1 MESTKA
7 TAHAHPNTVALQACL
22 REAIAEGPRLFKQW
36 LNGLGEELHTK
47 EASVGSFRERTDLI
61 NSQNLLSRLRP
72 ELEKKWAA
80 FWEKAIE
87 NGLKGQQTPSQTR
100 RSLSQIRFEELE
112 LMGDEQIQATVEIA
126 RIQQSVQIIADQAL
140 NDLTARLSRAQ
151 GSSIV
156 KTSQNPLGPEVV
168 VQVLTQTL
176 DTVCTD
182 RGARTL
188 WLQHGSKLMGKELA
202 ELYRHLSHLLD
213 EQGVAPAQYGAV
225 HAAGGSFGGS
235 GSGSSGSSGGGAYY
249 APPQGAAG
257 PPPHWGGASG
267 GGDAWGGTGHG
278 MLPSNYGSV
287 QAAAPVAPSLAM
299 GSLPPSSLLTLNHLH
314 QLLVS
319 ENALALL
326 NSHTETAQAE
336 LNIQGVEGNV
346 NDPVPLPPLILTDT
360 HALAASYVVDTHAAP
375 IYHGNERRKRPRG
388 VQALDGEDLGQL
400 SLRELAEEVVG
411 LMLDGIAQDQR
422 LLPPVSAT
430 LKSLRPALL
439 KVANQN
445 PRFFADRANPA
456 RRLLDELTQRSLAYS
471 STDSEGFDLFI
482 RRLQEAVHSI
492 SDDDLD
498 TDQLALNFEKALYI
512 LDSPA
517 DTVPQTLEAQEAEQ
531 DKAVASLLKAEQR
544 YLVAEKIA
552 QKIQARND
560 FGLAPIE
567 VQQFLTGPWSQVV
580 ALAQMQP
587 SSESKQDGGK
597 PAAQAYLDLTSDLLW
612 SCHPELASRNR
623 SRLARVIPGLLR
635 QLRQGLSSIGYPNE
649 QSAPFFNVLM
659 RCHET
664 ALRAGASS
672 SHGDT
677 PVAPPPPAPNTAPS
691 TPEPSTASYEEHDTI
706 PDPGPWL
713 SPSEVEDA
721 RMLNVAPPQP
731 DFAQTEPM
739 DFSQQ
744 AAAWAT
750 ADAPVADMLP
760 KDDFLDLS
768 LGAWIELEQVAG
780 ERQRARLK
788 WASPH
793 GNMYLFIRTDGK
805 SISMTRRM
813 YQSLVSQQRLRLVAD
828 QSVVDDALDGVMAMA
843 VRNST
848 NH

>member
-1 MESTKA
+1 MESTQA

-36 LNGLGEELHTK
+36 LNGLGEELHAK
-47 EASVGSFRERTDLI
+47 EKSVSSFRERTELI
-61 NSQNLLSRLRP
+61 NSQNQISRLRP
-72 ELEKKWAA
+72 ELEKKWAVC
-80 FWEKAIE
+80 WEKAIE

-112 LMGDEQIQATVEIA
+112 LMGDDQIQATVEIA
-126 RIQQSVQIIADQAL
+126 RIQQAVQIIADQAL

-151 GSSIV
+151 GSSVV
-156 KTSQNPLGPEVV
+156 KASQNPLGPEVV

-176 DTVCTD
+176 DTVCPDKAT
-182 RGARTL
+182 RTL
-188 WLQHGSKLMGKELA
+188 WLQHGSKLMGQELT
-202 ELYRHLSHLLD
+202 ELYLHLSRLLD
-213 EQGVAPAQYGAV
+213 EQGVTPAQYGAV
-225 HAAGGSFGGS
+225 QTAGGGSF
-235 GSGSSGSSGGGAYY
+235 SGGPGLRPVAPGGAV
-249 APPQGAAG
+249 AVPVPGAAPAG
-257 PPPHWGGASG
+257 YAGSPSG
-267 GGDAWGGTGHG
+267 NDAWGGTGHG
-278 MLPSNYGSV
+278 MLPQHYGGLR
-287 QAAAPVAPSLAM
+287 AATPVAPSLPV

-319 ENALALL
+319 ENAIALL
-326 NSHTETAQAE
+326 NSQGETGQAE

-346 NDPVPLPPLILTDT
+346 NDAVPLPTLIITDPNV
-360 HALAASYVVDTHAAP
+360 LAAHPTDGTARP
-375 IYHGNERRKRPRG
+375 TYHGNERRKRPRG
-388 VQALDGEDLGQL
+388 VQALDGDALGQL

-422 LLPPVSAT
+422 LLAPISST

-439 KVANQN
+439 KVASQN

-471 STDSEGFDLFI
+471 STDSEGFDFFI
-482 RRLQEAVHSI
+482 HRLQEAVHSL
-492 SDDDLD
+492 SGDELD
-498 TDQLALNFEKALYI
+498 TNQLALNFEKALYI

-517 DTVPQTLEAQEAEQ
+517 DTVPQVLEAQEAEQ

-544 YLVAEKIA
+544 YLIAEKIA

-560 FGLAPIE
+560 FGLVPHE
-567 VQQFLTGPWSQVV
+567 VQQFITGPWSQVI

-587 SSESKQDGGK
+587 SPDSKQEDGRT
-597 PAAQAYLDLTSDLLW
+597 AAQAYLDLTSDLLW

-623 SRLARVIPGLLR
+623 ARLARVIPGLLR
-635 QLRQGLSSIGYPNE
+635 KLRQGLASIGYPQE

-659 RCHET
+659 RSHEA
-664 ALRAGASS
+664 ALRASTNANSNDGEATDPSSPTPSARAPLPAEAPTASA
-672 SHGDT
+672 GDEYD
-677 PVAPPPPAPNTAPS
+677 S
-691 TPEPSTASYEEHDTI
+691 TPA
-706 PDPGPWL
+706 PGPWL
-713 SPSEVEDA
+713 SPTEVADA
-721 RMLNVAPPQP
+721 RMLDVADSQP

-739 DFSQQ
+739 EYSSYG
-744 AAAWAT
+744 AAWA
-750 ADAPVADMLP
+750 AAEAPVADMLP

-813 YQSLVSQQRLRLVAD
+813 YQSLVTQQRLRLVAD

-848 NH
+848 KN